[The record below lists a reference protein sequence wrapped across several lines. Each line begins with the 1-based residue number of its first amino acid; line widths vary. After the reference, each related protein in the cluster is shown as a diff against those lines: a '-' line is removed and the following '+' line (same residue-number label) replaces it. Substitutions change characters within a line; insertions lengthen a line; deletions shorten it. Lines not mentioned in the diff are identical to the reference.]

1 MNSSENKNL
10 VLAMVLMLAVWL
22 GFSFFFPPEPKNQQ
36 QTVEKS
42 ATQSTDVNRVQEQ
55 PDRTPEAIQTQMEPV
70 ADSANVPTT
79 ETYAPARE
87 IVVDTEKYQ
96 AVFTT
101 QGARLISFKLKEY
114 KATADKNAPPV
125 QMLESG
131 PLRYSTLRTTGSEGF
146 LLSADANFETP
157 SPDVVEVADGGQ
169 VTIRF
174 QHVAANGIKYVKTFL
189 IRGDEYMID
198 LGFELSNTTT
208 TPQRGTINLAL
219 VQRWDESY
227 ESGGYLDSDSYSFS
241 GPATLIKDKIQEVDT
256 DDLKKGSVVY
266 NQDIVWTSFQTK
278 YFLAVVVP
286 AENTV
291 EKVQISRDNGA
302 IENLL
307 ETPYFTL
314 QGGERRLLDYLVYI
328 GPKEPEPLT
337 AAGHQLDQV
346 VSFGF
351 FNLLAQPLFV
361 VLNFFYGFFKNYG
374 VAIILLTV
382 LIKIIFW
389 PLTHKSYS
397 SMKSMQKLQPEMQK
411 LREKFKND
419 KERLNKEMMTLYKTH
434 RVNPLGG
441 CLPMLVQIPVFF
453 ALYQVLLNSIA
464 LRHAP
469 FAFWLTDLSAKDPY
483 YITPI
488 LMGASMFVQQKMTP
502 TTADPMQAKIFMMMP
517 IVFTFMFLNFPS
529 GLVIYWLVNNLLTI
543 LQQYFI
549 HRKAT

>member
-22 GFSFFFPPEPKNQQ
+22 GFSFLFPPEPKNQQ
-36 QTVEKS
+36 QMVEKS
-42 ATQSTDVNRVQEQ
+42 TTQPTDVNKAQEQ
-55 PDRTPEAIQTQMEPV
+55 PVRTPGAIETQVESV
-70 ADSANVPTT
+70 ADSANAPTT

-87 IVVDTEKYQ
+87 IVVDTDKYQ

-146 LLSADANFETP
+146 HLSEDANFETD
-157 SPDVVEVADGGQ
+157 SPEVVEVADGGQ

-189 IRGDEYMID
+189 IRGDGYMID

-219 VQRWDESY
+219 VQHWD
-227 ESGGYLDSDSYSFS
+227 DSLKADSYSFS
-241 GPATLIKDKIQEVDT
+241 GPATLVKDKIEEVKVDK
-256 DDLKKGSVVY
+256 LKEGSVSY
-266 NQDIVWTSFQTK
+266 NQDAVWTSFQTK
-278 YFLAVVVP
+278 YFISVVVP
-286 AENTV
+286 GENVAEKIQV
-291 EKVQISRDNGA
+291 SRNGDA
-302 IENLL
+302 IENHL
-307 ETPYFTL
+307 ETSYFTL
-314 QGGERRLLDYLVYI
+314 EGGERRQLDYLVYI

-337 AAGHQLDQV
+337 AAGHQLDKV

-361 VLNFFYGFFKNYG
+361 VLTFFYGFFKNYG

-488 LMGASMFVQQKMTP
+488 LMGVSMFVQQKMTP

>member
-22 GFSFFFPPEPKNQQ
+22 GFSFFFPPAPKIQQ
-36 QTVEKS
+36 QTVESS
-42 ATQSTDVNRVQEQ
+42 AAKPTVESEVQEQ
-55 PDRTPEAIQTQMEPV
+55 PVHTSEVIAVKTDETVNSVSIPATQTQ
-70 ADSANVPTT
+70 
-79 ETYAPARE
+79 APARE
-87 IVVDTEKYQ
+87 IVVETDKYQ

-101 QGARLISFKLKEY
+101 QGARLTSFKLKDY
-114 KATADKNAPPV
+114 KATADKEAPLV

-131 PLRYSTLRTTGSEGF
+131 PLRYSTLRTTGTEGF
-146 LLSADANFETP
+146 LLAEDASFESA
-157 SPDVVEVADGGQ
+157 SSDVVEVEKGDQ

-174 QHVAANGIKYVKTFL
+174 QHVAGNGMQYVKSFL
-189 IRGDEYMID
+189 VRGDEYMID
-198 LGFELSNTTT
+198 AGIELHNATT
-208 TPQRGTINLAL
+208 TPLRGTVSLAL
-219 VQRWDESY
+219 VQRWD
-227 ESGGYLDSDSYSFS
+227 DSLKDDSYSFS
-241 GPATLIKDKIQEVDT
+241 GPETLVKDNLEQVDV
-256 DDLKKGSVVY
+256 DDLEKASVAY
-266 NQDIVWTSFQTK
+266 SQDAVWTSFQTK
-278 YFLAVVVP
+278 YFLSVVVP
-286 AENTV
+286 G
-291 EKVQISRDNGA
+291 EKTTERILVSRKGDA

-307 ETPYFTL
+307 ESPYLTL
-314 QGGERRLLDYLVYI
+314 QVGESRQLDYLVYI
-328 GPKEPEPLT
+328 GPKEPELLK
-337 AAGHQLDQV
+337 AAGHQLDKV

-361 VLNFFYGFFKNYG
+361 VLTFFYGFFKNYG

-411 LREKFKND
+411 LRDKFKND
-419 KERLNKEMMTLYKTH
+419 KERLNKEMMSLYKTH
-434 RVNPLGG
+434 SVNPLGG

-453 ALYQVLLNSIA
+453 ALYQVLLDSIA

-549 HRKAT
+549 HRKAA

>member
-22 GFSFFFPPEPKNQQ
+22 GFSFFFPPTSKEQAQPI
-36 QTVEKS
+36 V
-42 ATQSTDVNRVQEQ
+42 TQQEQ
-55 PDRTPEAIQTQMEPV
+55 AVSV
-70 ADSANVPTT
+70 AEVVEQVALESALEVKGTATVPATVLAT
-79 ETYAPARE
+79 ATMAPARE
-87 IVVDTEKYQ
+87 IVVETDKYQ

-101 QGARLISFKLKEY
+101 EGARLVSFKLKNY
-114 KATADKNAPPV
+114 RATADQASPPV
-125 QMLESG
+125 QMYENSSQ
-131 PLRYSTLRTTGSEGF
+131 RYATLRTTGSEGF
-146 LLSADANFETP
+146 GLAEDARFETP
-157 SPDVVEVADGGQ
+157 TTGVVEVAGQ
-169 VTIRF
+169 ERQAIRF
-174 QHVAANGIKYVKTFL
+174 QHVAANGMQYVKTFMV
-189 IRGDEYMID
+189 RGDEYIID
-198 LGFELSNTTT
+198 TALELQNVGPSAL
-208 TPQRGTINLAL
+208 RGSVNLAL
-219 VQRWDESY
+219 VQRWDES
-227 ESGGYLDSDSYSFS
+227 LKADSYSFS
-241 GPATLIKDKIQEVDT
+241 GPATLVKDDIEEVDV
-256 DDLKKGSVVY
+256 DDLKDGSVAY
-266 NQDIVWTSFQTK
+266 SQGLVWTSFQTK
-278 YFLAVVVP
+278 YFLSVVVP
-286 AENTV
+286 GEKTV
-291 EKVQISRDNGA
+291 ERIQISRNGDA
-302 IENLL
+302 IENTL

-314 QGGERRLLDYLVYI
+314 QPGASRQLDYMVYI

-337 AAGHQLDQV
+337 AAGHQLDKIV
-346 VSFGF
+346 GFGF
-351 FNLLAQPLFV
+351 FDLLAQPLFV
-361 VLNFFYGFFKNYG
+361 VLTFIFGYFKNYG

-411 LREKFKND
+411 MREKFKND
-419 KERLNKEMMTLYKTH
+419 KERLNKEMMALYKTH
-434 RVNPLGG
+434 SVNPLGG

-469 FAFWLTDLSAKDPY
+469 FAFWLMDLSAKDPY
-483 YITPI
+483 YITPL

-549 HRKAT
+549 HRKAA

>member
-22 GFSFFFPPEPKNQQ
+22 GFSFFFPPTPREQ
-36 QTVEKS
+36 
-42 ATQSTDVNRVQEQ
+42 QSTAETSAAKPIVVQEVKEEPIPVVASFQ
-55 PDRTPEAIQTQMEPV
+55 ATMATPI
-70 ADSANVPTT
+70 DSNIISTNETT
-79 ETYAPARE
+79 APSRE
-87 IVVDTEKYQ
+87 IVVETDKYQ
-96 AVFTT
+96 AIFTT
-101 QGARLISFKLKEY
+101 QGARLVSFKLKDY
-114 KATADKNAPPV
+114 KATAGKDAPPV
-125 QMLESG
+125 QMHATG

-146 LLSADANFETP
+146 SLSEDARFETA
-157 SPDVVEVADGGQ
+157 SPGEVELTGTDQ
-169 VTIRF
+169 LTISFR
-174 QHVAANGIKYVKTFL
+174 HVAANGMQYVKTFL
-189 IRGDEYMID
+189 LHGNEYTID
-198 LGFELSNTTT
+198 TGFELSNATNTSL
-208 TPQRGTINLAL
+208 RGTVNLAL
-219 VQRWDESY
+219 VQRWDDTQET
-227 ESGGYLDSDSYSFS
+227 DSYSFS
-241 GPATLIKDKIQEVDT
+241 GPATLVQDKVDEVNV
-256 DDLKKGSVVY
+256 DDLKEAAVSYG
-266 NQDIVWTSFQTK
+266 QDVVWTSFQTK
-278 YFLAVVVP
+278 YFLSVVVP
-286 AENTV
+286 AEKTV
-291 EKVQISRDNGA
+291 ERVQVLRDGDA
-302 IENLL
+302 IESVL

-314 QGGERRLLDYLVYI
+314 QPGERRQLDYLVFI
-328 GPKEPEPLT
+328 GPKEPQALK
-337 AAGHQLDQV
+337 AAGHHLDKV

-361 VLNFFYGFFKNYG
+361 VLTFFYGFFKNYG

-411 LREKFKND
+411 MRDKYKND
-419 KERLNKEMMTLYKTH
+419 KERLNKEMMALYKTH

-453 ALYQVLLNSIA
+453 ALYQVLLSSIA

-483 YITPI
+483 YITPL

>member
-22 GFSFFFPPEPKNQQ
+22 GFSILFPPTKPDQQPLETEKTKPVVETENQERQ
-36 QTVEKS
+36 VSDLKPVES
-42 ATQSTDVNRVQEQ
+42 EEIPV
-55 PDRTPEAIQTQMEPV
+55 PDRTITPV
-70 ADSANVPTT
+70 AETSAPS
-79 ETYAPARE
+79 RE
-87 IVVDTEKYQ
+87 ITVETDKYQ
-96 AVFTT
+96 AVFTS
-101 QGARLISFKLKEY
+101 QGARLVSFKLKDY
-114 KATADKNAPPV
+114 KATAAGDSQPV
-125 QMLESG
+125 QMFESG

-146 LLSADANFETP
+146 VLSEDSRFEST
-157 SPDVVEVADGGQ
+157 SEAL
-169 VTIRF
+169 VTVTGKDQTELRF
-174 QHVAANGIKYVKTFL
+174 QYVSANGVQYVKTFL
-189 IRGDEYMID
+189 IRGDDYLID
-198 LGFELSNTTT
+198 AGLELYNTTP
-208 TPQRGTINLAL
+208 TPLRGTVDFAL
-219 VQRWDESY
+219 VQRWDES
-227 ESGGYLDSDSYSFS
+227 LKADSYSFS
-241 GPATLIKDKIQEVDT
+241 GPATLVKEDIEEVDV
-256 DDLKKGSVVY
+256 DDLQEGSVTYSKDVA
-266 NQDIVWTSFQTK
+266 WTSFQTK
-278 YFLAVVVP
+278 YFLSVVVP
-286 AENTV
+286 GD
-291 EKVQISRDNGA
+291 KVLERIEVLRKGDA
-302 IENLL
+302 IENVL

-314 QGGERRLLDYLVYI
+314 QAGARRQLDYLVFI
-328 GPKEPEPLT
+328 GPKDPELLK
-337 AAGHQLDQV
+337 AAGHQLDKV
-346 VSFGF
+346 VQFGF
-351 FNLLAQPLFV
+351 FNLLAQPLFL
-361 VLNFFYGFFKNYG
+361 VLTFFYGYFKNYG

-411 LREKFKND
+411 LRDKFKND

-453 ALYQVLLNSIA
+453 ALYKVLLDSIA

-517 IVFTFMFLNFPS
+517 IIFTFMFLNFPS

>member
-22 GFSFFFPPEPKNQQ
+22 GFSIFFPPNKQEAQLVDNSQSKPVVSSETQEKLPPEVKAVDV
-36 QTVEKS
+36 VE
-42 ATQSTDVNRVQEQ
+42 AVAL
-55 PDRTPEAIQTQMEPV
+55 DRANPPV
-70 ADSANVPTT
+70 AETT
-79 ETYAPARE
+79 APPRE
-87 IVVDTEKYQ
+87 IVVETDKYQ

-101 QGARLISFKLKEY
+101 QGARLVSFKLKDY
-114 KATADKNAPPV
+114 LATAEGDAQPV
-125 QMLESG
+125 QMFEPG

-146 LLSADANFETP
+146 VLNEDARFETTTEG
-157 SPDVVEVADGGQ
+157 V
-169 VTIRF
+169 VTIAGSEQFELRF
-174 QHVAANGIKYVKTFL
+174 QHVAANGVQYIKTFL
-189 IRGDEYMID
+189 VRGDGYLID
-198 LGFELSNTTT
+198 AGLELHNSST
-208 TPQRGTINLAL
+208 TPLRGTINLAL
-219 VQRWDESY
+219 VQRWDES
-227 ESGGYLDSDSYSFS
+227 LNADSYSFS
-241 GPATLIKDKIQEVDT
+241 GPASLVKDEIEEVDV
-256 DDLKKGSVVY
+256 DDLKEGSVAYSKDVA
-266 NQDIVWTSFQTK
+266 WTSFQTK
-278 YFLAVVVP
+278 YFLSVVVP
-286 AENTV
+286 GDRTV
-291 EKVQISRDNGA
+291 ERVQVLRKGDA
-302 IENLL
+302 IENVL
-307 ETPYFTL
+307 ETAYFTL
-314 QGGERRLLDYLVYI
+314 QGGERRQLDYLVFV
-328 GPKEPEPLT
+328 GPKEPHLLK
-337 AAGHQLDQV
+337 AAGHQLEKV

-351 FNLLAQPLFV
+351 FNLLAQPLFL
-361 VLNFFYGFFKNYG
+361 VLTFFYGFFKNYG

-411 LREKFKND
+411 LRDRFKND
-419 KERLNKEMMTLYKTH
+419 KERLNKEMMALYKTH
-434 RVNPLGG
+434 SVNPLGG

-453 ALYQVLLNSIA
+453 ALYKVLLDSIA

-483 YITPI
+483 YITPL

>member
-1 MNSSENKNL
+1 MNSAENKNL
-10 VLAMVLMLAVWL
+10 IIAMVLMLAVWL
-22 GFSFFFPPEPKNQQ
+22 GFSYFFPPAPKVQQ
-36 QTVEKS
+36 QTVENVATKPDVVIETK
-42 ATQSTDVNRVQEQ
+42 TQSQSVQ
-55 PDRTPEAIQTQMEPV
+55 PPKDIQTESTTPASV
-70 ADSANVPTT
+70 DFGNVPTPST
-79 ETYAPARE
+79 ALSRE
-87 IVVDTEKYQ
+87 IVVDTDKFQ
-96 AVFTT
+96 AIFTT
-101 QGARLISFKLKEY
+101 NGARLVSFKLKGY
-114 KATADKNAPPV
+114 KATAEKSSLPV
-125 QMLESG
+125 QMLEAG

-146 LLSADANFETP
+146 PLSEDAIFDSP
-157 SPDVVEVADGGQ
+157 SSGVVEIAAGEQ

-174 QHVAANGIKYVKTFL
+174 QHVAANGMHYVKTFL
-189 IRGDEYMID
+189 VRGEEYMID
-198 LGFELSNTTT
+198 TGIELYNASS
-208 TPQRGTINLAL
+208 TPLRGTINLTL
-219 VQRWDESY
+219 VQRWD
-227 ESGGYLDSDSYSFS
+227 DSLKADSYSFS
-241 GPATLIKDKIQEVDT
+241 GPATLVKDKIDDVKVDK
-256 DDLKKGSVVY
+256 LKEASVIY
-266 NQDIVWTSFQTK
+266 GQDVVWTSFQTK
-278 YFLAVVVP
+278 YFLSVVVP
-286 AENTV
+286 ETAV
-291 EKVQISRDNGA
+291 ERVEVSRKGDA

-314 QGGERRLLDYLVYI
+314 QGGERRQLDYLVYI
-328 GPKEPEPLT
+328 GPKEPQPLK
-337 AAGHQLDQV
+337 AAGHQLDKV

-351 FNLLAQPLFV
+351 FNILAQPLFV
-361 VLNFFYGFFKNYG
+361 VLTFFYGFFKNYG

-397 SMKSMQKLQPEMQK
+397 SMKSMQKLQPEMQT

-419 KERLNKEMMTLYKTH
+419 KERLNKEMMALYKTH

-483 YITPI
+483 YITPL

-517 IVFTFMFLNFPS
+517 VVFTFMFLNFPS

>member
-1 MNSSENKNL
+1 
-10 VLAMVLMLAVWL
+10 MVLMLAVWL
-22 GFSFFFPPEPKNQQ
+22 GFSFFFPSEPKNQQ

-42 ATQSTDVNRVQEQ
+42 ATQPTDVNNAQEQ
-55 PDRTPEAIQTQMEPV
+55 PVRTPVAVETQMESV
-70 ADSANVPTT
+70 ADSVSVPTAK
-79 ETYAPARE
+79 TYAPARE

-131 PLRYSTLRTTGSEGF
+131 PLHYSTLSTNGSEGF
-146 LLSADANFETP
+146 LLSEDANFETA
-157 SPDVVEVADGGQ
+157 SPESVEVADGGQ

-174 QHVAANGIKYVKTFL
+174 QHVAANGVKYVKTFL
-189 IRGDEYMID
+189 IRGDEYLID
-198 LGFELSNTTT
+198 LGFELSNTAT
-208 TPQRGTINLAL
+208 TPQRGTIDLAM
-219 VQRWDESY
+219 VQRWDNSLEA
-227 ESGGYLDSDSYSFS
+227 DSYSFS
-241 GPATLIKDKIQEVDT
+241 GPATLVKDKIEEVKVDK
-256 DDLKKGSVVY
+256 LKEGSVVY
-266 NQDIVWTSFQTK
+266 SQDAVWTSFQTK
-278 YFLAVVVP
+278 YFISVVVP
-286 AENTV
+286 GEKAAEKIQV
-291 EKVQISRDNGA
+291 LRDGDA
-302 IENLL
+302 IENHL

-314 QGGERRLLDYLVYI
+314 QGGEQRQLNYLVYI
-328 GPKEPEPLT
+328 GPKEPEPLK
-337 AAGHQLDQV
+337 AAGHHLDKV

-351 FNLLAQPLFV
+351 FNILAQPLFV
-361 VLNFFYGFFKNYG
+361 VLTFFYGFFKNYG

-434 RVNPLGG
+434 SVNPLGG

-469 FAFWLTDLSAKDPY
+469 FVFWLTDLSAKDPY

-549 HRKAT
+549 HRKAA